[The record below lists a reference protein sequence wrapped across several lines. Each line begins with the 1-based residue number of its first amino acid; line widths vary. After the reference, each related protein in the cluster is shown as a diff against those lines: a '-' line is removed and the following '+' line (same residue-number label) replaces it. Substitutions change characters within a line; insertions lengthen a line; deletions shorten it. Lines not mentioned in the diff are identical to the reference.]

1 MEDGK
6 YLEPEDKAKMESLKK
21 ELEKLKAE
29 HKKFAKNVGSISPEE
44 REKWRANSQRTNEV
58 HIEIKDLRLKNIL
71 EAGK

>member
-6 YLEPEDKAKMESLKK
+6 YLNKEDRKKLADLKNELVTLK
-21 ELEKLKAE
+21 EE
-29 HKKFAKNVGSISPEE
+29 HKSFAKNKNGLTTED
-44 REKWRANSQRTNEV
+44 REKWRVNSTRTNQV